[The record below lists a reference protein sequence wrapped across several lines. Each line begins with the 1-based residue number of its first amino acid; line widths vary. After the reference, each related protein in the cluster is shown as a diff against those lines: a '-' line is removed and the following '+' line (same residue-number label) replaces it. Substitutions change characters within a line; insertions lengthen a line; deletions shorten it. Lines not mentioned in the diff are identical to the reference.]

1 MSRTMST
8 VVKKKLSSIL
18 QRSSR
23 SKAPAESRKHDPVS
37 DAQAAKLRYVSDES
51 PGIRRH
57 RAGKGFR
64 YAGPGGKAVTDPQT
78 LDRIGSLVIPPA
90 WEDVWI
96 SSCPEGH
103 LQATGRDARG
113 RKQYRYHPRWR
124 EIRDETKYGRM
135 AAFGTALAR
144 IHRHIRG
151 DLRQSAMPRTK
162 VLATIVRL
170 LETTLIRVGNEE
182 YARSNGSFG
191 LTTMKD
197 RHAEI
202 DGAQIRFHF
211 RGKSG
216 KVHTVTI
223 RNKRLA
229 RLVRRCQ
236 DLPGHELF
244 HYVDES
250 GNVQTVGSADV
261 NDYLRSIT
269 GQDFTAKDFRTWSG
283 SLLAA
288 DALVRAGV
296 PASARGGRKQI
307 VAAVQAVA
315 ERLGNTVSVCRKCYI
330 HPAVLESFADGS
342 LARELERASH
352 IRGIRGLRSGEAALI
367 ALLRARSV
375 RSKNVVRTA
384 RFVWKPK
391 KRNANSHSPGSE
403 RDPERPACRT
413 TPPSSRSTAKRRS
426 RPFRKKN

>member
-1 MSRTMST
+1 
-8 VVKKKLSSIL
+8 
-18 QRSSR
+18 
-23 SKAPAESRKHDPVS
+23 
-37 DAQAAKLRYVSDES
+37 
-51 PGIRRH
+51 
-57 RAGKGFR
+57 
-64 YAGPGGKAVTDPQT
+64 
-78 LDRIGSLVIPPA
+78 
-90 WEDVWI
+90 
-96 SSCPEGH
+96 
-103 LQATGRDARG
+103 
-113 RKQYRYHPRWR
+113 
-124 EIRDETKYGRM
+124 
-135 AAFGTALAR
+135 
-144 IHRHIRG
+144 
-151 DLRQSAMPRTK
+151 MPRTK

-244 HYVDES
+244 HYVDEA

-342 LARELERASH
+342 LARELEHASH
-352 IRGIRGLRSGEAALI
+352 IRGIRGLRSGEIALI

-384 RFVWKPK
+384 PFVRKPK

-413 TPPSSRSTAKRRS
+413 TPPNSRSTAKRRS